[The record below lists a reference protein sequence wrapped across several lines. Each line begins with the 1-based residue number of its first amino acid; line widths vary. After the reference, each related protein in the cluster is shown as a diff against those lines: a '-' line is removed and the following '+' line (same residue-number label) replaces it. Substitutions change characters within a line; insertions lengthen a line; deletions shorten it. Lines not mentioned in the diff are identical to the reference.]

1 MSMGAIFS
9 HMEEFN
15 DTRLLFTRFHVIR
28 HLVRLPPPLPS
39 GLRQQNLWDIGGKVQ
54 PLLPDH
60 LHPPLTSWTNI
71 IKIGCISFG
80 APLVVHLKYLFF
92 ARVELQNCSP
102 EQMGTPTWLP
112 VGITIWRLIIG

>member
-39 GLRQQNLWDIGGKVQ
+39 GVRQQNLWDIGGKVQ
-54 PLLPDH
+54 PLLPYH

-71 IKIGCISFG
+71 IKYD
-80 APLVVHLKYLFF
+80 PLVSDLALRIAH
-92 ARVELQNCSP
+92 RVCEYIKNILNIINICS
-102 EQMGTPTWLP
+102 
-112 VGITIWRLIIG
+112 